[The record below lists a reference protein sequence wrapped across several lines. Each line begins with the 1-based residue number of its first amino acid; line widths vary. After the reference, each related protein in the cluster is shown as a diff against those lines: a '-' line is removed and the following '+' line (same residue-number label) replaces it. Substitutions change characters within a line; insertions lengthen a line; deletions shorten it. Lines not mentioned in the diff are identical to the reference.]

1 MITPFTLYK
10 FAAIVSIEPVIGDG
24 APLCQKVKTMV
35 ADREAAVAAYKQQ
48 SGVSIS
54 ATDLDQAVDL

>member
-1 MITPFTLYK
+1 MSSVDDFFRFIRTQ
-10 FAAIVSIEPVIGDG
+10 FAPIGDG
-24 APLCQKVKTMV
+24 APLCQKVKNMV